1 MMTACIKIEEI
12 LARLLRLFRG
22 LRFMSGD
29 ESSCFISMHPTSA
42 RLALLL
48 NSSSRIAPAL
58 LAWAD
63 FHPGS
68 YR

>member
-1 MMTACIKIEEI
+1 
-12 LARLLRLFRG
+12 
-22 LRFMSGD
+22 
-29 ESSCFISMHPTSA
+29 MHPTSA